1 MECLRILKEY
11 MMAGI
16 DNITNGILQEAKAK
30 ADELIRE
37 AREKA
42 EAAESEAREEAK
54 AEAEKIAGKAAK
66 DAENY
71 AERIASQ
78 AAMQKRQAILGAK
91 QSVIENMIKAAYE
104 KLSGQETGEYFSMI
118 AKLLAGKITSGAGEL
133 LFSGKDLARLPE
145 GFRDLV
151 KKLAAEKGG
160 SLTIGEESADIE
172 NGFILRYGG
181 VDENCSL
188 SSLFAEK
195 KDMLQDLVSR
205 TLW

>member
-1 MECLRILKEY
+1 MLH
-11 MMAGI
+11 
-16 DNITNGILQEAKAK
+16 
-30 ADELIRE
+30 
-37 AREKA
+37 
-42 EAAESEAREEAK
+42 
-54 AEAEKIAGKAAK
+54 
-66 DAENY
+66 
-71 AERIASQ
+71 
-78 AAMQKRQAILGAK
+78 
-91 QSVIENMIKAAYE
+91 
-104 KLSGQETGEYFSMI
+104 
-118 AKLLAGKITSGAGEL
+118 
-133 LFSGKDLARLPE
+133 LARLPE